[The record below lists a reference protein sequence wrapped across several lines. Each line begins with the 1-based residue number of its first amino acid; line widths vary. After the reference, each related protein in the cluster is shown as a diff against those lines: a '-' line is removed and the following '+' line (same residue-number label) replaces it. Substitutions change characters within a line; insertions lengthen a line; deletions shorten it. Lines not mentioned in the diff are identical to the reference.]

1 MDLVTLA
8 LAKKYTDDTVS
19 GSSSLQGKD
28 GKSAYQIALD
38 NGFIGTEAD
47 WLESLKGEDG
57 EQGQK
62 GDKGEI
68 GPQGEKGKSAYQIAL
83 DEGFIGTEE
92 EWLETLKGENG
103 SSGVYVGEE
112 EPSDINIKVWIKP
125 DGNVNVI
132 DGSVV
137 GL

>member
-19 GSSSLQGKD
+19 DSGSLQGKD

-57 EQGQK
+57 
-62 GDKGEI
+62 
-68 GPQGEKGKSAYQIAL
+68 
-83 DEGFIGTEE
+83 
-92 EWLETLKGENG
+92 
-103 SSGVYVGEE
+103 SSGVYLGEE

>member
-19 GSSSLQGKD
+19 GFGSLQGKD

-38 NGFIGTEAD
+38 NGFIGTETD
-47 WLESLKGEDG
+47 WLESLKGEIGASGEDG
-57 EQGQK
+57 YSPS
-62 GDKGEI
+62 I
-68 GPQGEKGKSAYQIAL
+68 
-83 DEGFIGTEE
+83 TESNE
-92 EWLETLKGENG
+92 NTENSYKLNIINKDNTFTTPNLKGETG
-103 SSGVYVGEE
+103 SSGVYIGEE

-125 DGNVNVI
+125 DGNANVI

>member
-1 MDLVTLA
+1 MDLVALA
-8 LAKKYTDDTVS
+8 LAKKYTDDTVA
-19 GSSSLQGKD
+19 GVGALKGED

-38 NGFIGTEAD
+38 NGFIGTETA

-57 EQGQK
+57 
-62 GDKGEI
+62 
-68 GPQGEKGKSAYQIAL
+68 
-83 DEGFIGTEE
+83 
-92 EWLETLKGENG
+92 
-103 SSGVYVGEE
+103 SSGVYLGEE
-112 EPSDINIKVWIKP
+112 EPLDINIKVWIKP